1 MKLSELGPEALAD
14 LLADGTVSVKAATGF
29 TGDTR
34 TALYAA
40 MRAGDLAYFNRGR
53 RRLIPRKSLVQYLA
67 NQAVANAK

>member
-53 RRLIPRKSLVQYLA
+53 RRLIPVLLPSWICLTGFRLSG
-67 NQAVANAK
+67 